1 MTVVDAHLHVFR
13 AVSDRYPRDVH
24 ELYPVDLEATAEE
37 LLTDMERAGVDKAVL
52 VPLSHHDDYV
62 GECVERFPGR
72 FAAVGVQRPGSV
84 DVDEYRG
91 RRAHAH
97 LQGLRLFALGN
108 VPATRPEDVETFPL
122 LRELARNDDK
132 LWFYGGR
139 EQMDLLE
146 LVLEALPEL
155 TVVLNH
161 LGFWPGALLVDEHG
175 RPRFDVAYTPEVLE
189 AVTRLARFRRVFVL
203 CSGMYA
209 FSTEPCPYDD
219 LRPVTEAILDA
230 YGPERLLLA
239 TDFPWIR
246 AEPGYAETIAAGKAH
261 FDGLGDAER
270 ALIFGGNALGLFSF

>member
-1 MTVVDAHLHVFR
+1 MTVVDAHLHVFT

-24 ELYPVDLEATAEE
+24 ELYPADLEATAEE
-37 LLTDMERAGVDKAVL
+37 LLSEMERAGVDKAVL
-52 VPLSHHDDYV
+52 VPLSYHDDYV
-62 GECVERFPGR
+62 RDCLERFPGR

-91 RRAHAH
+91 RRERAH
-97 LQGLRLFALGN
+97 LQGLRLFALGSA
-108 VPATRPEDVETFPL
+108 PAARAEEVETFPL
-122 LRELARNDDK
+122 LRELARHGDK

-139 EQMDLLE
+139 EQMELLE
-146 LVLEALPEL
+146 LVLDELPEL
-155 TVVLNH
+155 TVALNH
-161 LGFWPGALLVDEHG
+161 LGFWPGPLLVDEHG
-175 RPRFDVAYTPEVLE
+175 RPRFDVAYTPEGLE
-189 AVTRLARFRRVFVL
+189 AVQRLARFPRVFVL

-219 LRPVTEAILDA
+219 LRPLTEAILDA

-246 AEPGYAETIAAGKAH
+246 AEPGYAETIAAGKGH